1 MPVRGPGRR
10 AEVAAEPTES
20 AARAFIRSPGQLTLE
35 AAMASTHQ
43 FPSQTLAAR
52 DGVPGTYSVNMPG
65 QELRWPA
72 SMIWRRGEPAVR
84 TIGVDDL
91 KDAVMRG
98 ISDFAAVPSHAI
110 FLILL
115 YPVIGVVL
123 ARILFGYDMMPLV
136 YPLAAGFALVGPV
149 AAIGLYELSKRRE
162 EGKDLSVWNLFDVFK
177 SPSIGAIMRLGLVMF
192 GLLIVWLYTAHA
204 IYQSTM
210 GVTTFGT
217 VENFVNAVTQ
227 TPEGHSMMF
236 AGNLVGFV
244 FALLAL
250 VTSAIS
256 FPMLVDRNVS
266 ASTAVRTSV
275 RAFAHNPVTMSLWG
289 LFVAIALAVGTLP
302 MFIGLALVLPIL
314 GHATWHLYR
323 KVVSRDEVLTD

>member
-1 MPVRGPGRR
+1 
-10 AEVAAEPTES
+10 
-20 AARAFIRSPGQLTLE
+20 
-35 AAMASTHQ
+35 MATSHHFSNQ
-43 FPSQTLAAR
+43 SYSDR
-52 DGVPGTYSVNMPG
+52 DAGVSRDRTYSVNMPG
-65 QELRWPA
+65 DDLRWPA

-84 TIGVDDL
+84 TIGMADL
-91 KDAVMRG
+91 KDAVRRG
-98 ISDFAAVPSHAI
+98 IEDFAAVPSHAL

-115 YPVIGVVL
+115 YPVIGIVL
-123 ARILFGYDMMPLV
+123 ARMLFGYEMMPLV
-136 YPLAAGFALVGPV
+136 YPLAAGFALIGPV

-162 EGKDLSVWNLFDVFK
+162 DGNDLSVWNVFDVLK

-192 GLLIVWLYTAHA
+192 GLLAAWLYTAHA

-210 GVTTFGT
+210 GATTFGS
-217 VENFVNAVTQ
+217 VGNFVNAVTQ
-227 TPEGHSMMF
+227 TPEGHSLMF

-244 FALLAL
+244 FALVAL
-250 VTSAIS
+250 VISAIS

-275 RAFAHNPVTMSLWG
+275 RAFTHNPVTMSLWG
-289 LFVAIALAVGTLP
+289 LFVAVSLAVGMVP

-323 KVVSRDEVLTD
+323 KVVSRDEVLRE